1 MGTDHGRPLL
11 VETSEK
17 IMSEVTIRNSDFL
30 KVLESFSDEMLSK
43 PSYNDEQYWTYVDK
57 GDVEKGEYYCSEA
70 YLKECLSRDELVG
83 PPDRYF
89 AQPIANMVRKDPE
102 TWKPF
107 MQKVKYDFA
116 QELGAHTSA
125 LLSYYPPGGFVGW
138 HTNFDANAY
147 QILFTWS
154 ETGDGYFRY
163 YDKAQDKIVTIQDK
177 PGWQCRHF
185 YFGAGDEPD
194 LHCWHSAYAGCQRIT
209 LAYKFVNGGSVNNPE
224 DAMARQMRDM
234 LIEEIESE

>member
-1 MGTDHGRPLL
+1 
-11 VETSEK
+11 
-17 IMSEVTIRNSDFL
+17 MSEVTIRNSEL
-30 KVLESFSDEMLSK
+30 LEVLNGFSDEMLSK
-43 PSYNDEQYWTYVDK
+43 PSYNDEKYWTFREWQDI
-57 GDVEKGEYYCSEA
+57 GKGEFYCSRD
-70 YLKECLSRDELVG
+70 YLDECLSRDELVG

-89 AQPIANMVRKDPE
+89 AQPISKMVREDKE
-102 TWKPF
+102 MWEGF

-116 QELGAHTSA
+116 SELGAHTSA

-163 YDKAQDKIVTIQDK
+163 YDKQKDEIVTIQDV

-185 YFGAGDEPD
+185 YFGAGHEED

-209 LAYKFVNGGSVNNPE
+209 LAYKFVNGGSVDNPE
-224 DAMARQMRDM
+224 DAQARAMRDL
-234 LIEEIESE
+234 LIDEIESE